1 MRIKFKL
8 RKGDEVIVLTGK
20 DKGKTGKIVKM
31 FPKQKKAIVSE
42 INKVKKN
49 QKPDNNQPGGII
61 EKEMPMHISNLA
73 FYDANQKKG
82 IKLGYRLDN
91 DKKIRINKSSGI
103 EIKWVDF

>member
-1 MRIKFKL
+1 MSKKFKL

-31 FPKQKKAIVSE
+31 LPKQMKAIVSE

-49 QKPDNNQPGGII
+49 KKPDNNQPGGII

-73 FYDANQKKG
+73 FYDTNLKKG
-82 IKLGYRLDN
+82 IRIGYKLDN
-91 DKKIRINKSSGI
+91 DSKIRINKSSGM

>member
-1 MRIKFKL
+1 MSIKFKL

-31 FPKQKKAIVSE
+31 LPKQMKAIVSE

-73 FYDANQKKG
+73 FYDTNLKKG
-82 IKLGYRLDN
+82 IKIGYRLDK

>member
-1 MRIKFKL
+1 MSIKFKL

-31 FPKQKKAIVSE
+31 LPKQMKAIVSE

-73 FYDANQKKG
+73 FYDANLKKG
-82 IKLGYRLDN
+82 IKIGYRLDK

-103 EIKWVDF
+103 EIK